1 MTPSTM
7 WFLGSGPVPEADVL
21 TGSEVAGEQS
31 GTERAGLAARLG
43 WEVNDL
49 AQLAQAMAHRSWCAE
64 HPGQEPNER
73 LEFLGDAVL
82 GLVVTDYL
90 YRAYPDLP
98 EGELA
103 KARAAVV
110 NSASLA
116 STARQLEV
124 GSALFLGKGEDS
136 SGGRQ
141 KPSILADAMEALI
154 GAIYLDAGYAVVAE
168 IVMRLLGDRL
178 RDAARGPG
186 EEDYKTRLQELSAQT
201 YDELPTYRIT
211 DSGPDHAKVFQAEV
225 VVRGRLL
232 GRGQGRSKKQAE
244 QVAAREAW
252 SALNKVE
259 RAEPVP
265 TAEGAET
272 AGGAATG
279 GLGA

>member
-1 MTPSTM
+1 
-7 WFLGSGPVPEADVL
+7 
-21 TGSEVAGEQS
+21 
-31 GTERAGLAARLG
+31 
-43 WEVNDL
+43 
-49 AQLAQAMAHRSWCAE
+49 
-64 HPGQEPNER
+64 
-73 LEFLGDAVL
+73 
-82 GLVVTDYL
+82 
-90 YRAYPDLP
+90 
-98 EGELA
+98 
-103 KARAAVV
+103 
-110 NSASLA
+110 
-116 STARQLEV
+116 
-124 GSALFLGKGEDS
+124 
-136 SGGRQ
+136 
-141 KPSILADAMEALI
+141 MEALI